1 MNNQLIYDFIDWVQV
16 KGYGEQLSYHI
27 LDKKITVKMLKGLTI
42 NEVEIS
48 YSTIEAN
55 KNSLEK
61 LAENTVNGL
70 KG

>member
-1 MNNQLIYDFIDWVQV
+1 MNNQLIYDFVDWVQV

-27 LDKKITVKMLKGLTI
+27 LDKKITVRMLKGLSI
-42 NEVEIS
+42 VEMDIL
-48 YSTIEAN
+48 YSTIESN